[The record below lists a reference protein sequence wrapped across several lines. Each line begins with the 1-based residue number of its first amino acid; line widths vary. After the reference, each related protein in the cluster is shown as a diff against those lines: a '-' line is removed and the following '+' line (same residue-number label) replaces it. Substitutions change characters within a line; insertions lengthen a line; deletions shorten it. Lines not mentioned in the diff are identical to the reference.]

1 MEIGDWFTDSSPSG
15 TPEKK
20 QKVAAYKIGAEQKKR
35 IAQDSINKKLW
46 DEAMEHTAEGG
57 QVGPHKS
64 EKCQKQ
70 VGSYKTEKVKD
81 REVHIG
87 QRKCMGRLRATRSGQ
102 RTCQGQG

>member
-1 MEIGDWFTDSSPSG
+1 MDIGDCFTDSSPSG

-20 QKVAAYKIGAEQKKR
+20 QKVAAYKIGTEQKKR

-87 QRKCMGRLRATRSGQ
+87 QRKCMGRLRAPRSGE